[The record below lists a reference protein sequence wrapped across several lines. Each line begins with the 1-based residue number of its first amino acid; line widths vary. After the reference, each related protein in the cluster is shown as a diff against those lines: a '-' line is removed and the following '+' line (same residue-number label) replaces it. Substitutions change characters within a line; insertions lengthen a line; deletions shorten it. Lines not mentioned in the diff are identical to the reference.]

1 MWGVNNFDGVGCEQF
16 RYHGTSPVPV
26 RYLPTPYLPIYDNY
40 LQGQYRSGYTREDMI
55 AAIELYKNHQDITL
69 EEAARRTGVPR
80 NTLRDNVERMRR
92 RGIDEVMPP
101 LGRRQVG

>member
-1 MWGVNNFDGVGCEQF
+1 VWGVNNSGTTVPT
-16 RYHGTSPVPV
+16 RY
-26 RYLPTPYLPIYDNY
+26 RYLPYLPIYDNY

-92 RGIDEVMPP
+92 RGMDEVMPP